1 MSDEQ
6 LDDVTAQLAEVQG
19 KLLDLP
25 DDAFAERYALQK
37 QQDAL
42 REQASQFAE
51 DWDAQRP
58 TDELLAELA
67 ARRSQLKAIEDQR
80 IDMVSQSGGGSAAN
94 APGADAYGAG
104 DINTGIAQAQGL
116 GDVEERIGRIKG
128 ILRERDVAI
137 PPS

>member
-1 MSDEQ
+1 MTDEH
-6 LDDVTAQLAEVQG
+6 LDDVTAQLADVQR

-25 DDAFAERYALQK
+25 DDAFAERFALQK

-42 REQASQFAE
+42 REQASQFRE

-67 ARRSQLKAIEDQR
+67 ARRAQLKTIEDQR
-80 IDMVSQSGGGSAAN
+80 IDMVSQSGGGTGAN
-94 APGADAYGAG
+94 AAGADGFGAG
-104 DINTGIAQAQGL
+104 AINTGIGQAHGL
-116 GDVEERIGRIKG
+116 GDIEARIGRIKG
-128 ILRERDVAI
+128 ILTERDVAI

>member
-1 MSDEQ
+1 MTDEH
-6 LDDVTAQLAEVQG
+6 LDDVTAQLADVQR

-42 REQASQFAE
+42 REQASQFRE

-67 ARRSQLKAIEDQR
+67 ARRAQLKTIEDQR
-80 IDMVSQSGGGSAAN
+80 IDMVSQN
-94 APGADAYGAG
+94 LVCQGAW
-104 DINTGIAQAQGL
+104 GL
-116 GDVEERIGRIKG
+116 GGQDWDGPHRGGQALIRSHRPVRTGWVGSTGHYEDSIR
-128 ILRERDVAI
+128 
-137 PPS
+137 